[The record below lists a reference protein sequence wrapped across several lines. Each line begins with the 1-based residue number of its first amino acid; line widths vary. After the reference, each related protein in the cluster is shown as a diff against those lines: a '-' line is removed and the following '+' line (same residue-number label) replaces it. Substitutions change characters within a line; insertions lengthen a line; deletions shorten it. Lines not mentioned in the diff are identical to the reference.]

1 MPRGVKNSGM
11 SLVQTPQHPY
21 KFSGKWF
28 AVEEEGRAYAY
39 LNNLKRRAKRMGFGD
54 SDEELKKFR
63 QAEKLQ
69 QAEIQK
75 AKELKQ
81 REKAERDRL
90 RQEHGLHPKAHVTG
104 LYAATTVREEGR
116 KFLARANRARMSDA
130 ERLDLLRLMYRQH
143 QRHKISSADLILR
156 IGKILGEPQ

>member
-28 AVEEEGRAYAY
+28 SNEEEGKAYAY

-54 SDEELKKFR
+54 SEEELKKFR
-63 QAEKLQ
+63 QAEKRQ

-75 AKELKQ
+75 AKDLKQ

-104 LYAATTVREEGR
+104 LYAAAAVREEGR
-116 KFLARANRARMSDA
+116 KFLAQANRARMSDS
-130 ERLDLLRLMYRQH
+130 ERLDLLRSMYR
-143 QRHKISSADLILR
+143 QRHKISSADLLLR
-156 IGKILGEPQ
+156 IGKVLGEPT